1 MIHYYSYYSVGGYK
15 NMYLGNSGMSVS
27 KAYYFPLL
35 SYEKSQA
42 EKNNDADLMVK
53 VKRQEQFPAI
63 HILSQENYY
72 GLPQT
77 AEPLVTHGGFSLIY
91 THLDGENY
99 IIVVRGIIVEG
110 SNPFLLS
117 FMCDSA
123 IDIPQMNRLATY
135 IACHAKTAKAEMAT
149 FINYDPLE
157 NGLCVDLQRLN
168 NWVKN
173 ICGNSANDILD
184 LVNRE
189 TLQINARRDTI
200 ALLMVPN
207 GVDIPY
213 ALTTINLRKKPDQAI
228 CELMVLPKD
237 DSNEGQRRYEWWKE
251 KQMQTQNSNKKH
263 LLKKI
268 IIGAF
273 VLGALAALL
282 YRCTKED
289 SDVID
294 DRIKLETN
302 DSILLQD
309 NCKEDKD
316 LIDDR
321 KSKTEAH
328 ESDIQQERY
337 IEEGNDLTDDRKT
350 HLKAQKYAIYHA
362 ARFNSSKKDY

>member
-1 MIHYYSYYSVGGYK
+1 
-15 NMYLGNSGMSVS
+15 MYLGNSGMSIS

-53 VKRQEQFPAI
+53 VKRQEQLPAI
-63 HILSQENYY
+63 YILSQENYY

-91 THLDGENY
+91 THLDGDNY
-99 IIVVRGIIVEG
+99 IIVVRGIVAEG

-117 FMCDSA
+117 FMWDSA
-123 IDIPQMNRLATY
+123 TDIPQMNRLATY
-135 IACHAKTAKAEMAT
+135 IACHAKTAKAELAT

-173 ICGNSANDILD
+173 ICGDPTNDILD
-184 LVNRE
+184 LVNRDS
-189 TLQINARRDTI
+189 LQIHARRDTI
-200 ALLMVPN
+200 ALLLIPN

-213 ALTTINLRKKPDQAI
+213 ALTTLNLGKKQDQAI

-237 DSNEGQRRYEWWKE
+237 DPKEGQRRLEWWKE
-251 KQMQTQNSNKKH
+251 KQLQKQNSDKKH

-268 IIGAF
+268 AIGAF
-273 VLGALAALL
+273 VLGAIAALL
-282 YRCTKED
+282 YRCKKED

-302 DSILLQD
+302 DSILLQG
-309 NCKEDKD
+309 NCEEDKD

-321 KSKTEAH
+321 KSKTDAH
-328 ESDIQQERY
+328 KSDIQQERY
-337 IEEGNDLTDDRKT
+337 IEEDNDLTDDPKT
-350 HLKAQKYAIYHA
+350 QLKAQKYANYHA
-362 ARFNSSKKDY
+362 ARLNSSKKDY